1 LDNLYRCPCRT
12 RAHVAPPKPR
22 VQKQNKRKKQKISLG
37 GMGCA
42 NGVVGLSLL
51 RSMLQ
56 AHPGAKAVF
65 VTSEI
70 CSSAFYQG

>member
-1 LDNLYRCPCRT
+1 
-12 RAHVAPPKPR
+12 
-22 VQKQNKRKKQKISLG
+22 
-37 GMGCA
+37 MGCA